1 MSPSTPSPT
10 PTLSPIAFPDVALPE
25 SARRLR
31 AEVRAFV
38 DEERARGTVLG
49 RPDSWLAGWDPG
61 FSRRLAGR
69 GWVGMALPT
78 EYGGA
83 GRGFLD
89 RYVVIEELLAAGAP
103 VSAHWVSDRQAGPS
117 ILQ

>member
-1 MSPSTPSPT
+1 M
-10 PTLSPIAFPDVALPE
+10 AFPDGILPE
-25 SARRLR
+25 SACRLR
-31 AEVRAFV
+31 TEVRAFL

-49 RPDSWLAGWDPG
+49 RPDSWLAGWDPD
-61 FSRRLAGR
+61 FSRRLAER
-69 GWVGMALPT
+69 GWVGMALPV

-83 GRGFLD
+83 GRGFLE

-117 ILQ
+117 ILQHGTEEQCR